1 MDDDIAWVSPRGFSG
16 AVGMLPFPGLVILRR
31 GERSIDD
38 DRQERVLDRL
48 AENGVTLLV
57 SLLDTGECEPGDIEH
72 LQDAA
77 GRRGIEVTLAPI
89 ADFCAPDRSSYWP
102 ELAGRVLPELDLGAS
117 VGFCC
122 LAGAGRSG
130 MMAARILIAAG
141 SQPQAAIDAVRAAR
155 PDAIESNDQVAYL
168 LASAP

>member
-16 AVGMLPFPGLVILRR
+16 TVGMLPFPGLVILRR

-38 DRQERVLDRL
+38 DRQEHVLDRL
-48 AENGVTLLV
+48 AENGVTLLI

-72 LQDAA
+72 LQDVA

-89 ADFCAPDRSSYWP
+89 ADFCAPATSSYWQD
-102 ELAGRVLPELDLGAS
+102 LAGTVLPELDLGAS
-117 VGFCC
+117 VAFCC

-130 MMAARILIAAG
+130 MMAARVLIAAG
-141 SQPQAAIDAVRAAR
+141 SGAPAAIAAVRTAR
-155 PDAIESNDQVAYL
+155 PDAIESDDQIAYL
-168 LASAP
+168 LSCAP